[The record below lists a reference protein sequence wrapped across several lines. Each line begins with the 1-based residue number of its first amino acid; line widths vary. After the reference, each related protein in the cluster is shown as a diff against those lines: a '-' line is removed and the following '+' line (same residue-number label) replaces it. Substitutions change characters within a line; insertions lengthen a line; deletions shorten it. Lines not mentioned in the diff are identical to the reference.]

1 MCFSLLYALAVGYK
15 PSFSPKDK
23 HFFILWIIRKTN
35 WIIIGLLD
43 SGCVFLIGQETFG
56 LIAAIGQFSARSP
69 RSLAELPG
77 FRVRQSVELKKTGT
91 KRKYFLKWK
100 YSKSYLN
107 FSQRN
112 NRTRWASFSLDCHI
126 YGKKGYLFTNSI
138 ACICGRITLFVN
150 PYAVGR

>member
-1 MCFSLLYALAVGYK
+1 MNNK
-15 PSFSPKDK
+15 EDK
-23 HFFILWIIRKTN
+23 LDYN
-35 WIIIGLLD
+35 WLTG

-107 FSQRN
+107 FFAAEQQDAVSEL
-112 NRTRWASFSLDCHI
+112 FS
-126 YGKKGYLFTNSI
+126 
-138 ACICGRITLFVN
+138 
-150 PYAVGR
+150 